1 MPIIIGDRP
10 DCGRNMEMEGETKMK
25 KWHIIIDFLIF
36 IVLLAILILAV
47 IGAGHLI
54 SQGGF

>member
-1 MPIIIGDRP
+1 
-10 DCGRNMEMEGETKMK
+10 MEMEGETKMK

-36 IVLLAILILAV
+36 IVLLVILILAV